1 MSLINRCLRLIKKV
15 INCLGENGL
24 RVTWSKVKRKI
35 SQILKYRPPLY
46 TKKELEAQKQ
56 VTFPRNIKFSVL
68 VPVYNTP
75 EKYLREMIESV
86 EAQTYANWELC
97 IADGSDSEHSY
108 VGDICREY
116 ASGDS
121 RILYQKLEE
130 NMGISGNTNVCID
143 MASGDYISLFD
154 HDDILHPAALY
165 ANMKA
170 ICEKDADFIYTDENT
185 FHNTP
190 RDAFNPHFK
199 PDYAPDTLR
208 ANNYICHFLTVKKSL
223 LDSVGGFRPEC
234 DGSQDYDMVL
244 RLTEKARRIVHIP
257 QILYYWRAHRGSV
270 ADSVGAKPYVIE
282 AAKRAIS
289 DHLERTGLK
298 GEAQDGV
305 VPSMYRLKY
314 EIEGNPLV
322 SVVVQSSGEPKKLK
336 ACLNSVYEKTSY
348 KNYEVI
354 IIEKEDNLQT
364 QLDYSNEIQ
373 NKLTDL
379 KIVCCAETSNRSK
392 RNNLAVAQ
400 ASGEHIVFLEESAEV
415 ITADWIQ
422 EMLMYSQR
430 KDVGAVGAKLYYSDG
445 TIQHAGIGV
454 GLLGLAGYYH
464 RGDGLKSKGYMGRL
478 TYAQNFSAVSG
489 ACLMMRRA
497 VWNEIGGMDEAFEGM
512 FGYLD
517 MCMRVRKAGY
527 LVVWTPFAELYNH
540 IAKKAD
546 SLCGGE
552 RNRTDSQLF
561 KERWERELAAG
572 DPYYNPNLTLKKED
586 LSEK

>member
-15 INCLGENGL
+15 INSLGENGL

-46 TKKELEAQKQ
+46 TKKELEAQKHE
-56 VTFPRNIKFSVL
+56 TFPQNIKFSVL

-75 EKYLREMIESV
+75 EKYLRKMIESV

-116 ASGDS
+116 ASRDS
-121 RILYQKLEE
+121 RILYQKLEA
-130 NMGISGNTNVCID
+130 NLGISGNTNVCID

-244 RLTEKARRIVHIP
+244 RLTEKARKIVHIP
-257 QILYYWRAHRGSV
+257 QILYYWRAHKGSV

-282 AAKRAIS
+282 AAKRAIR
-289 DHLERTGLK
+289 DHLESVGLK

-314 EIEGNPLV
+314 DLEGNPFV
-322 SVVVQSSGEPKKLK
+322 SVIVQSSGDLQKLK
-336 ACLNSVYEKTSY
+336 ACLDSVYEKTSY

-364 QLDYSNEIQ
+364 QLDYSNEIH

-379 KIVCCAETSNRSK
+379 KAVCCDEMHNRSK
-392 RNNLAVAQ
+392 RNNLAVAR

-464 RGDGLKSKGYMGRL
+464 RGDGRKSKGYMGRL

-497 VWNEIGGMDEAFEGM
+497 VWDEIGGMDEAFESM
-512 FGYLD
+512 LGYVD
-517 MCMRVRKAGY
+517 MCMRIRKVGY

-546 SLCGGE
+546 SLATLSG
-552 RNRTDSQLF
+552 TDSQLF

-586 LSEK
+586 LSEG